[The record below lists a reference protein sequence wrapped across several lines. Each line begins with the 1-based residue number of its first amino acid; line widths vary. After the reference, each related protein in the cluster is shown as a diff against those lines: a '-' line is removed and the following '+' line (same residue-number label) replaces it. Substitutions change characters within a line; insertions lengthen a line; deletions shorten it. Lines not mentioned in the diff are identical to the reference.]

1 MNVIEWFK
9 TYWVQIYAF
18 ISLAF
23 LCANWFLAKTYAKQ
37 DNINK
42 LEKRVDQL
50 ESDIEHLPS
59 KDEFHRLDKNLVEVN
74 AQLKAV
80 SPQLKSLQRMT
91 EMLTENELRE
101 KN

>member
-1 MNVIEWFK
+1 MLEFIKN
-9 TYWVQIYAF
+9 YWVQIYAT
-18 ISLAF
+18 ISLVL
-23 LCANWFLAKTYAKQ
+23 LCANWVLAKTYAKQ
-37 DNINK
+37 DNIQR
-42 LEKRVDQL
+42 LEKRVDKLETDVEQL
-50 ESDIEHLPS
+50 PG

>member
-9 TYWVQIYAF
+9 TYWIQIYAF
-18 ISLAF
+18 ISLVL

-37 DNINK
+37 SNLNE
-42 LEKRVDQL
+42 LEKRVDKLGNDVDQL
-50 ESDIEHLPS
+50 PG

>member
-1 MNVIEWFK
+1 MIEWFK
-9 TYWVQIYAF
+9 AYWVQIYAAV
-18 ISLAF
+18 SLAI

-42 LEKRVDQL
+42 LEKRVDKL
-50 ESDIEHLPS
+50 ESDIAHLPS
-59 KDEFHRLDKNLVEVN
+59 KDDFHHLDKSLLEVN
-74 AQLKAV
+74 TQLKAV
-80 SPQLKSLQRMT
+80 SPQLASLQRMT